1 MTYIVI
7 CHTAGCENENIGIEF
22 VDPAPTVICG
32 VCGVEITDKV
42 EVAPEAPAPKATKG
56 K

>member
-1 MTYIVI
+1 MIFICT
-7 CHTAGCENENIGIEF
+7 CHTLGCFNDGIGIEIL
-22 VDPAPTVICG
+22 DPSPTVICG

-42 EVAPEAPAPKATKG
+42 EVVPEAPAPKG